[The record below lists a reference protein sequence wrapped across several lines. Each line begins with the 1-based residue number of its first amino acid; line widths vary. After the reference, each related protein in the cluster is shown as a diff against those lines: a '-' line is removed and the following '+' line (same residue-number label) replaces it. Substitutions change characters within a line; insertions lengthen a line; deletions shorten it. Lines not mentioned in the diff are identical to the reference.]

1 MKNVLN
7 LLKYYQTYTIPHTQM
22 TLYDHLVGTG
32 NLLETW
38 KCHENLCLA
47 GYCHSFYGTDGT
59 GKKHVL
65 KLSQREELQT
75 AIGEEA
81 EEIVYL
87 YCISQRRKYFKKRS
101 ISEDTI
107 PIINRYTQEKIMI
120 NYPQWLNLVIL
131 DMANLL
137 EEFDRLH
144 WFQRK
149 IGLYLY
155 IYQFGYRQVLKYI
168 PEQVQTEVKQKFTLS
183 NN

>member
-1 MKNVLN
+1 MKNILN
-7 LLKYYQTYTIPHTQM
+7 LLKSYQTNTIPHTQV

-38 KCHENLCLA
+38 KCHKNLCLA
-47 GYCHSFYGTDGT
+47 GYFHSFYGTDGT

-65 KLSQREELQT
+65 NFSQRDELQK

-87 YCISQRRKYFKKRS
+87 YCISQRRKYFQKRVVP
-101 ISEDTI
+101 DDKI
-107 PIINRYTQEKIMI
+107 PIINRFTNEKIMI
-120 NYPQWLNLVIL
+120 NYPQWLNLIIL

-144 WFQRK
+144 WLWRK

-155 IYQFGYRQVLKYI
+155 VYQFGYRKVLKHI
-168 PEQVQTEVKQKFTLS
+168 PEQVKTEVQKKIIS
-183 NN
+183 K